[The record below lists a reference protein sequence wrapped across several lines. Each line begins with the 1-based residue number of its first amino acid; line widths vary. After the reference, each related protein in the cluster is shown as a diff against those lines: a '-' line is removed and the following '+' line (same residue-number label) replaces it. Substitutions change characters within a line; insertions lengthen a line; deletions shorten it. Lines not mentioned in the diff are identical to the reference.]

1 MTTITALPT
10 APSRADPANFRTRAD
25 AFMAAL
31 PTFAS
36 ETNTVAGEV
45 NTNATNAATSAS
57 TATTQAGTATTQ
69 AGNASASAA
78 AAAASALT
86 ALNAPGTSATST
98 TSLSIGTGAKSLTI
112 QTGKSIVVGMTLVIA
127 RTSAPTTTRMSGVVT
142 SYDSGT
148 GALGVT
154 VDSVTGSGTHT
165 DWTVSLSAA
174 VIGSDLG
181 KRVIQVKV
189 IDDATTLTTGDG
201 KVIFLVPQE
210 LNGYNLVGANAFVT
224 TVSSSGTPTVQIRNV
239 TDAVDMLSTR
249 ITIDAS
255 EYTSYTA
262 AAAAVVDA
270 TYDDVATGDRLAVDV
285 DVAGTGAKGLGI
297 VLTFQL
303 P

>member
-1 MTTITALPT
+1 M
-10 APSRADPANFRTRAD
+10 SSCGTR
-25 AFMAAL
+25 
-31 PTFAS
+31 
-36 ETNTVAGEV
+36 
-45 NTNATNAATSAS
+45 
-57 TATTQAGTATTQ
+57 
-69 AGNASASAA
+69 
-78 AAAASALT
+78 
-86 ALNAPGTSATST
+86 
-98 TSLSIGTGAKSLTI
+98 K
-112 QTGKSIVVGMTLVIA
+112 MTLP
-127 RTSAPTTTRMSGVVT
+127 SPVV
-142 SYDSGT
+142 
-148 GALGVT
+148 
-154 VDSVTGSGTHT
+154 SV
-165 DWTVSLSAA
+165 
-174 VIGSDLG
+174 
-181 KRVIQVKV
+181 
-189 IDDATTLTTGDG
+189 
-201 KVIFLVPQE
+201 VIFLVPQE